1 MLPTK
6 KAYAAKN
13 TKFELI
19 REIVAGKTST
29 NIPTTMSLLDVGCR
43 DCQLKKYVS
52 DLGLSYS
59 GVDLFQNSDNSVDF
73 VSSLED
79 GLPISDQAYDFVV
92 SLDVVEHLNDFEYG
106 LLELARVTKQYLIIM
121 LPNMAYAPLRKEFLL
136 KGSFSG
142 LTDKYDLTYGLANKE
157 VDRHRWLT
165 VIPQMDQYLSEFA
178 KNNSFDLETIW
189 FSPTGK
195 RLFFVNLA
203 KLLNLPPSLSVTAS
217 LYVLKRIL

>member
-1 MLPTK
+1 MQPTK
-6 KAYAAKN
+6 KAYATKN

-19 REIVAGKTST
+19 REIVAGKTS
-29 NIPTTMSLLDVGCR
+29 IDIAKTMSLLDVGCR

-79 GLPISDQAYDFVV
+79 GLPLSDNTYDFVV
-92 SLDVVEHLNDFEYG
+92 ALDIVEHLNDFEYG
-106 LLELARVTKQYLIIM
+106 LLELARVTKRYLIIM

-136 KGSFSG
+136 KGSFSRV
-142 LTDKYDLTYGLANKE
+142 TDKYDLTYGLANKQ

-165 VIPQMDQYLSEFA
+165 VIPQMDEYLSDFA
-178 KNNSFDLETIW
+178 KNNSFELETIW
-189 FSPTGK
+189 FSPKGK
-195 RLFFVNLA
+195 RLLFVNLA
-203 KLLNLPPSLSVTAS
+203 KSLNLPPSLWVTAS
-217 LYVLKRIL
+217 LYILRRIA